1 MTNLA
6 PYHTFLATPNND
18 TLDAFVDS
26 RAAIFVD
33 WHEGDTDILD
43 YLNDRLPDGA
53 KIDYEETG
61 DAIALIKTAR
71 ASQSRIKEK
80 GATAIP
86 PCSPRNAIWAQ
97 RGKSA
102 SLWKRWAAIRWAFAC
117 CTAMIGRN
125 WRRNTAK
132 TCWRFGLSRLKHA
145 QAACLSWILMGQRAS

>member
-61 DAIALIKTAR
+61 DAIALIKNGAR
-71 ASQSRIKEK
+71 EPIPYQRK
-80 GATAIP
+80 GRDRDTTLLA
-86 PCSPRNAIWAQ
+86 AQ
-97 RGKSA
+97 RYLG
-102 SLWKRWAAIRWAFAC
+102 AAWQIR
-117 CTAMIGRN
+117 
-125 WRRNTAK
+125 
-132 TCWRFGLSRLKHA
+132 
-145 QAACLSWILMGQRAS
+145 

>member
-1 MTNLA
+1 LIVIIRQPEKAKTGFSGCPSHFILNKETKMTNLA

-61 DAIALIKTAR
+61 DAIALIKNGAR
-71 ASQSRIKEK
+71 EPIPYQRK
-80 GATAIP
+80 GRDRDTTLLA
-86 PCSPRNAIWAQ
+86 AQ
-97 RGKSA
+97 RYLG
-102 SLWKRWAAIRWAFAC
+102 AAWQIR
-117 CTAMIGRN
+117 
-125 WRRNTAK
+125 
-132 TCWRFGLSRLKHA
+132 
-145 QAACLSWILMGQRAS
+145 